1 MILYA
6 IYDVGRMF
14 QTHTNGY
21 AFGFYLYAAFL
32 EITVNV
38 ACGMPRG
45 QNDRSLV
52 FPPVFKTHPTDR
64 FALHKQGIDT
74 ALEID
79 FATRFADLFT
89 HGFNDA
95 RQAVGADVG
104 MGVTKDVGVGTMLA
118 KHAKNAFNVSA
129 FLGTRVEFAVGIG
142 SSPTFAK
149 GIVALWINAVFA

>member
-1 MILYA
+1 
-6 IYDVGRMF
+6 
-14 QTHTNGY
+14 
-21 AFGFYLYAAFL
+21 
-32 EITVNV
+32 
-38 ACGMPRG
+38 MPRG

-52 FPPVFKTHPTDR
+52 FPPVFKAHPVDH

-104 MGVTKDVGVGTMLA
+104 MGVTKDVGVGPMLA
-118 KHAKNAFNVSA
+118 KHAKNAVNVSA

-142 SSPTFAK
+142 SSAAFAK